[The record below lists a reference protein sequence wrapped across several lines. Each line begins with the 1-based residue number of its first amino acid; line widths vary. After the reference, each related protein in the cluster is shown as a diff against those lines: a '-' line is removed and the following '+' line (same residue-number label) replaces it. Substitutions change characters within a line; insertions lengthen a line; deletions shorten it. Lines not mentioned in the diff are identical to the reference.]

1 MSDRVFAIIHDEAA
15 LVENAA
21 KLVSAF
27 KAVSSRVVVY
37 TPFNGFSAEGAE
49 VVIYDPALLD
59 IEPKVRNRINVDLA
73 SCGFVHVVKS
83 SVELTGVGLET
94 FLTDLEKMMDT
105 LDYSVWFNTALD
117 GCNFVY
123 SKYMPRM
130 SVKMDDPEVNMKA
143 GLPDLDVTS
152 HSNTQWVVYDMPR
165 LKGSDLLRFDEKF
178 SIPMFFIIEFLA
190 RRRNTKASGS
200 LYFMNQYLTVA
211 TEKGVFK
218 EVKRA
223 REPEDSAK
231 MKAEDAVFRS
241 MNLDFTA
248 DQSLDTVLETL
259 WEKIAAKAGLAAVED
274 AKPAS
279 VPVVEI

>member
-248 DQSLDTVLETL
+248 DQSLDMVLETL